1 MPTLRSQ
8 YQHVK
13 PEFHQAEL
21 GDSNIAITNLTS
33 LQCSVP
39 VIPGLSPMTV
49 SPSKNVLSN
58 GNGNTTSCNN
68 GGTNL
73 HSTVQAVQISPVGQ
87 IINVSSSSSD
97 DEPSLTSSSSR
108 HDSSRGSSKK
118 GNIRNKRNSRKS
130 SRRSSG
136 SVCETDIL
144 NTATIH
150 ITSTTQNDASIYTS
164 SSLPTL
170 LTQSDYNQYANF
182 QAYKHNAEQ
191 AIMQSLHVQS
201 RLPVSPYENYDLP
214 NVHSLNHPLYNQSNY
229 IPLLMESRGGMHN
242 HDSNRVDS
250 SQEYHTAHSSQS
262 SLRTQED
269 INSDDGLRK
278 VLDQNGCFETKEGM
292 QDRAEIVKSLD
303 LLAKQWIRTC
313 GLEKGFDY
321 TVVEK
326 NQGMVLTYG
335 SCKLEAADKDADMD
349 LICIA
354 PHFVN
359 REEFFTKMYKQ
370 LQKHSSVQELRK
382 LPDVFV
388 PVIKFKFNDTEID
401 FTFARLNKTVPE
413 NEEALLDDAYT
424 RNLDD
429 RCVRSL
435 NGYRATCQILTLVPD
450 VKVFQVSLRA
460 MKLWGKNNGVYGNIL
475 GYLGGASWAILVART
490 CQEQAKKQDVEHCP
504 KEVIFTFFQ
513 MYSNWKWPA
522 PVYISLPRDQT
533 SSAWNPS
540 LNPADRDHCMPIITS
555 SAPQMNS
562 AVNINHSV
570 QRYIQERMKEASHIC
585 QQIQAG
591 NTGWEALFKAF
602 PFYQEYE
609 EYIKI
614 TGQCETDACFW
625 FGCLESKLRYLKEK
639 IESNPRIK
647 SVRIWPKGFITKEKL
662 VSVQTWFIGF
672 AGSGSHLESYIE
684 DDLNV
689 FTDRCHGD
697 LKRAFG
703 SNSMANRVFSVTYK
717 VIRRADI
724 FNTLTLK
731 ELKKTITYAS
741 VTQGVS
747 SSRAPTPPVV
757 NNQRIAG
764 MSNVATLHCM
774 SSQPLN
780 YPSLYNQSTNTQT
793 STVTSYPSTSQTT
806 VISQNNSSSHPTLAN
821 THQGHSSNYNNP
833 NVHSVPLP
841 VHPINPLGNHAV
853 NMAAAAGAY
862 AAAYPFHLPYYH
874 QYGLYHPGHEALSPK
889 QLLVPNSRTHS
900 PRSGASSRNQSPN
913 YSQRNSPNQFIF
925 SEGAA
930 SMGPY
935 IHSPTLQQQQV
946 YAKPNRTFSPNHQ
959 TADRNFLAPLGPFSF
974 PPPPVRPL
982 ATTPPPSSVHTPRTI
997 GSTPPQQHINQP
1009 TFNFVNRRPDY
1020 FTAVVSGVTSIN
1032 NNNKKIPCVSIVEPE
1047 AQKEIRRPLKAFKES
1062 TSEDD
1067 RLRSVS
1073 NSSDTIPPSVLYRSR
1088 INHQDAPPPSPFPA
1102 HVHYKQAPFK
1112 APTPPSFVAQPPPL
1126 SPSNSTHS
1134 LPALVP
1140 LSQADVSV
1148 PPPLAVSAPDSPHS
1162 TQDSSGSTGLTFS
1175 SIRGGEKPSFK
1186 GRIHRSPR
1194 LSISELND
1202 AASPRPVQYKHKVP
1216 IGIKVNMCSSDDVF
1230 K

>member
-1 MPTLRSQ
+1 
-8 YQHVK
+8 
-13 PEFHQAEL
+13 
-21 GDSNIAITNLTS
+21 
-33 LQCSVP
+33 
-39 VIPGLSPMTV
+39 
-49 SPSKNVLSN
+49 VLSN

-108 HDSSRGSSKK
+108 HDSSRGSIKK

-757 NNQRIAG
+757 NNQEEISGDEQRGHLA
-764 MSNVATLHCM
+764 LHEF
-774 SSQPLN
+774 
-780 YPSLYNQSTNTQT
+780 
-793 STVTSYPSTSQTT
+793 
-806 VISQNNSSSHPTLAN
+806 PTLEL
-821 THQGHSSNYNNP
+821 
-833 NVHSVPLP
+833 PLP
-841 VHPINPLGNHAV
+841 
-853 NMAAAAGAY
+853 
-862 AAAYPFHLPYYH
+862 
-874 QYGLYHPGHEALSPK
+874 
-889 QLLVPNSRTHS
+889 
-900 PRSGASSRNQSPN
+900 
-913 YSQRNSPNQFIF
+913 
-925 SEGAA
+925 
-930 SMGPY
+930 
-935 IHSPTLQQQQV
+935 LQPV
-946 YAKPNRTFSPNHQ
+946 Y
-959 TADRNFLAPLGPFSF
+959 
-974 PPPPVRPL
+974 
-982 ATTPPPSSVHTPRTI
+982 
-997 GSTPPQQHINQP
+997 
-1009 TFNFVNRRPDY
+1009 
-1020 FTAVVSGVTSIN
+1020 
-1032 NNNKKIPCVSIVEPE
+1032 
-1047 AQKEIRRPLKAFKES
+1047 
-1062 TSEDD
+1062 
-1067 RLRSVS
+1067 
-1073 NSSDTIPPSVLYRSR
+1073 
-1088 INHQDAPPPSPFPA
+1088 
-1102 HVHYKQAPFK
+1102 
-1112 APTPPSFVAQPPPL
+1112 
-1126 SPSNSTHS
+1126 
-1134 LPALVP
+1134 
-1140 LSQADVSV
+1140 
-1148 PPPLAVSAPDSPHS
+1148 
-1162 TQDSSGSTGLTFS
+1162 
-1175 SIRGGEKPSFK
+1175 
-1186 GRIHRSPR
+1186 
-1194 LSISELND
+1194 
-1202 AASPRPVQYKHKVP
+1202 
-1216 IGIKVNMCSSDDVF
+1216 
-1230 K
+1230 